1 VNNHEF
7 FTETIKANQKI
18 LFKVSMVYTTNEEDR
33 KDLYQEIVIQL
44 WKSIT
49 TFRNDAKIST
59 WIYRIALNTAITQIR
74 KAKNRIDQIPISEF
88 VANYTESPDTEFEDR
103 LKMLY
108 RQIERLN
115 DLEKAIVLLLLDD
128 KSYEEIAAV
137 VGLSLTNVA
146 TRISRIKQKLKAQI
160 NLTTE

>member
-18 LFKVSMVYTTNEEDR
+18 IFKVSTLYSTNGEDQ

-44 WKSIT
+44 WKSMA
-49 TFRNDAKIST
+49 TFRNDAQIST

-74 KAKNRIDQIPISEF
+74 KTKNRKDHIPISEV
-88 VANYTESPDTEFEDR
+88 VANYTESSDTEFEDR
-103 LKMLY
+103 LKLLY
-108 RQIERLN
+108 QQIERLN

-128 KSYEEIAAV
+128 KSYEDIAAV

-146 TRISRIKQKLKAQI
+146 TRISRIKQKLKLK
-160 NLTTE
+160 LT